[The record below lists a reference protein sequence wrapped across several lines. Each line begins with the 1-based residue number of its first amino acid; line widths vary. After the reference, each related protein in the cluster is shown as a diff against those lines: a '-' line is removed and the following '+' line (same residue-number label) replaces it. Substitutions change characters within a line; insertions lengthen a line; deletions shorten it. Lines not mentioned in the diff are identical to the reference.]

1 MSMRV
6 QMRADAGAGERA
18 QAALLGDD
26 RRIVPERRRLRTAVP
41 PLPLR
46 RSPTPT

>member
-1 MSMRV
+1 M
-6 QMRADAGAGERA
+6 QGAGGGGERA

-26 RRIVPERRRLRTAVP
+26 RRIVPERRGLRTAVP
-41 PLPLR
+41 PFPLR